1 MKKLFFYA
9 GILLCVSNYGCHKHS
24 DENSAPVLTII
35 TPSTNQVYKSGDNV
49 VISGSVTDN
58 SLHELRIDITV
69 TATGTSLYSNII
81 SVHDLTSYTINDSWK
96 SSVTTS
102 TSATVK
108 VEVED
113 HSGNVAEKKV
123 AIVINP

>member
-9 GILLCVSNYGCHKHS
+9 GILLCFSNFGCHKHS
-24 DENSAPVLTII
+24 DENVAPVLTII
-35 TPSTNQVYKSGDNV
+35 TPSANQVYKSGDNV
-49 VISGSVTDN
+49 VISGSATDN

-69 TATGTSLYSNII
+69 TATGASLYNNVI
-81 SVHDLTSYTINDSWK
+81 SVHDLTSYTINNSWK

-102 TSATVK
+102 TAATVK

-123 AIVINP
+123 SIVINP

>member
-9 GILLCVSNYGCHKHS
+9 GILLCFSNCGCHKHS
-24 DENSAPVLTII
+24 DENVAPVLTII
-35 TPSTNQVYKSGDNV
+35 TPSANQVYKSGDNV

-69 TATGTSLYSNII
+69 TATGASLYNNVI
-81 SVHDLTSYTINDSWK
+81 SVHDLTSYTINNSWK

-102 TSATVK
+102 TAATVK

-123 AIVINP
+123 SIVINP